1 MYAGRLPRF
10 FFLCIDRIRKRGL
23 TFPCVFVVV
32 LGMTAH
38 SKNLTG
44 VQKELW
50 HLINDED
57 VKRVLEAMI
66 DKMKE
71 VGDSSERLKQWRQE
85 AKAYIPTDK
94 KYSLFDEEYWV
105 AAYIIQ
111 TNIEKFIELFKKLK
125 VIKYKF
131 KSTENKVYKLEDEH
145 EELRNRIEKLTQKIE
160 NSFFVYFVHDVEML
174 KKLNKQLERKLDKY
188 EEILD
193 RYYDLKDDKNALLE
207 EMIEIAEQLVAS

>member
-1 MYAGRLPRF
+1 MR
-10 FFLCIDRIRKRGL
+10 
-23 TFPCVFVVV
+23 FPCAFVVM
-32 LGMTAH
+32 LGMTTH
-38 SKNLTG
+38 SENMTG

-50 HLINDED
+50 HLIHDED
-57 VKRVLEAMI
+57 TRNVLEVI
-66 DKMKE
+66 IQKMNE
-71 VGDSSERLKQWRQE
+71 TGDSSERLKQWRQE

-94 KYSLFDEEYWV
+94 KYSLFYEEYWV

-111 TNIEKFIELFKKLK
+111 TNIEKFIELFNKLK

-145 EELRNRIEKLTQKIE
+145 EEFRNKIEKLTQKIE